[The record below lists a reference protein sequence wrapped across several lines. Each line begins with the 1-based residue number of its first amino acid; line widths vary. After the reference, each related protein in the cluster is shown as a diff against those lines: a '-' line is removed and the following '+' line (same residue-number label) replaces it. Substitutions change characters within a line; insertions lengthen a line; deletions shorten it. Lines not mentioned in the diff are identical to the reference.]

1 MFSGQN
7 PPACS
12 VLRMKNTVWTQCW
25 VGDGAKGTVQ
35 WLIRGAREPTLTTAL
50 LPYLPSFPA
59 HHHALPSLLP
69 VFFTL
74 AYHYILLP
82 FHITTLHPIYYTS
95 ISPPPTCNIFL
106 SRTSSNQWRLLST
119 ALYSRSCIST
129 IDFLQFICPVHYTK
143 RCMVYLQ
150 GVPFIHGEAFSWQGA

>member
-50 LPYLPSFPA
+50 LPYLPTSPCSTLSTTCVLYPCISP
-59 HHHALPSLLP
+59 HIT
-69 VFFTL
+69 TL
-74 AYHYILLP
+74 AYHHPP
-82 FHITTLHPIYYTS
+82 FAIFF
-95 ISPPPTCNIFL
+95 PP
-106 SRTSSNQWRLLST
+106 SRLLST

-129 IDFLQFICPVHYTK
+129 IDFLQFICPVPYTK
-143 RCMVYLQ
+143 RCMLYLQ
-150 GVPFIHGEAFSWQGA
+150 GVPFILGEAFSWQGA

>member
-35 WLIRGAREPTLTTAL
+35 WLIRGARKPTLTTAL

-74 AYHYILLP
+74 AYHHPPPNLLH
-82 FHITTLHPIYYTS
+82 FHITTLHSHLQYFSLPNFLKPVAPTFNCIIQQLVHIQDRFVTIYL
-95 ISPPPTCNIFL
+95 PCVL
-106 SRTSSNQWRLLST
+106 
-119 ALYSRSCIST
+119 
-129 IDFLQFICPVHYTK
+129 H
-143 RCMVYLQ
+143 
-150 GVPFIHGEAFSWQGA
+150 